1 MFRNSLSRA
10 AGLAAAII
18 VLTAMAAAQSTQVEG
33 TIKIKA
39 QDGSK
44 KPIAGATVDI
54 YRRDIKTHFEPPVKT
69 DKNGHFVR
77 LGLPIQGTY
86 LFIVTAPG
94 AAPTYMN
101 NVRIS
106 QMPVV
111 DVTLDPGDGR
121 VLTLDDV
128 DKATAQQKGGGSVP
142 AAKTVSPGDKA
153 KADAAQKEY
162 ETKLQEG
169 KEVQATFDQART
181 HYNTGVE
188 LMQANNY
195 QNALSEFEQ
204 ASTVDPTKHAAMA
217 LLAYRA
223 NANLAEAHYQI
234 GVDLF
239 NKKQR
244 PEAKTHFEAAITGV
258 KKALAL
264 AVKDTAENNPN
275 LNNDL
280 VIYYN
285 MLGKNAMLLIEY
297 YGAANLLE
305 DTEKEL
311 DKAETLDAANKNKWG
326 VLKADMYRSAG
337 RSEDAVAA
345 YKKVLAADPAYA
357 DALYGLGL
365 TLIAS
370 SERAQIQEG
379 ANILAEFLVKAPP
392 TDKRLPIVKSSLE
405 ELRNGLKI
413 EAEKPAPTRRGK
425 KP

>member
-1 MFRNSLSRA
+1 MSRNSLSRA

-44 KPIAGATVDI
+44 KPVAGATVDI

-77 LGLPIQGTY
+77 LGLPVQGTY
-86 LFIVTAPG
+86 LFIVSAPG

-128 DKATAQQKGGGSVP
+128 GKTTAQQKGGGSVP

-326 VLKADMYRSAG
+326 VLKADMYRS
-337 RSEDAVAA
+337 
-345 YKKVLAADPAYA
+345 
-357 DALYGLGL
+357 
-365 TLIAS
+365 
-370 SERAQIQEG
+370 
-379 ANILAEFLVKAPP
+379 
-392 TDKRLPIVKSSLE
+392 
-405 ELRNGLKI
+405 
-413 EAEKPAPTRRGK
+413 
-425 KP
+425 